1 MPQLVVGTAGHIDHG
16 KTSLVRAL
24 TGVDTDRLREEKERG
39 MTIDLG
45 FAYLNQSITIID
57 VPGHEKFIRNMAAGA
72 SSIHYGLIVVAADDG
87 VMPQTIEHLDILT
100 LLGVNKGWVA
110 ITKIDIVN
118 DKDWIDLI
126 ELDIQENLT
135 KRGFQPLSINRI
147 NNITGDGI
155 ESLKSNMLGTTSDK
169 KNEYSSKY
177 FRMNVDRVF
186 SKAGFGTVVTGTVLN
201 GMATVGDDIAIYPEE
216 IKTKIRGLQSHG
228 GNTKEIIT
236 GDRAAINLSNIKPN
250 VLNRGSVVCTPGIL
264 KPVKQIVSNIK
275 IVESTEWIIK
285 NNQRLRFHFGT
296 SEVLGRAMSAGTK
309 KLEKGNN
316 ANFIL
321 SLESPITVSMDD
333 RFVIRSYSPMHT
345 IAGGIV
351 LYNDFRGK
359 WSNMRDFTKMLPLDP
374 KERFGYLVKFNWKT
388 PMSIKDWK
396 LLFYNSNEKIDLWI
410 EDLSLEQS
418 DEGILYSK
426 DRIERSRDQFIQFFN
441 DSYAKNTFRSVLTI
455 DSIKNALNWSNTWID
470 IVSKILLDE
479 GIIKF
484 SSGGFS
490 LTNYKIQFS
499 SKDKSDMANIENIIK
514 QAGSQPV
521 LMSEIIEASGQNP
534 KRAGDLVH
542 ILVDKKKVQPLDNNL
557 FLIKGFF
564 DSLLLKIRNY
574 FNVNTEMKVAD
585 FKDLTGLTRKT
596 AIPVLEYL
604 DKNRYTNRKDNIR
617 LIGEAFNE

>member
-87 VMPQTIEHLDILT
+87 VMPQTVEHLDILT

-126 ELDIQENLT
+126 ELDIQENLS

-155 ESLKSNMLGTTSDK
+155 ESLKSNMLDTTSDK

-186 SKAGFGTVVTGTVLN
+186 SKTGFGTVVTGTVLN

-351 LYNDFRGK
+351 LYSDIRVK
-359 WSNMRDFTKMLPLDP
+359 WSNMRDFTKMLPIDP

-470 IVSKILLDE
+470 IVSRILLDE

-542 ILVDKKKVQPLDNNL
+542 ILVDKKKVQPLDNDL
-557 FLIKGFF
+557 FLIKRFF
-564 DSLLLKIRNY
+564 ESLLLKIRNY

>member
-126 ELDIQENLT
+126 ELDIQENLS

-155 ESLKSNMLGTTSDK
+155 ESQKSNKLATTSDK

-186 SKAGFGTVVTGTVLN
+186 SKTGFGTVVTGTVLN

-296 SEVLGRAMSAGTK
+296 SEVLGRAMSSGTK

-351 LYNDFRGK
+351 LYNDIRGK
-359 WSNMRDFTKMLPLDP
+359 WSNMRDFTKMLPIDP

-410 EDLSLEQS
+410 EELSLEQS

-470 IVSKILLDE
+470 IVSRILLDE

-542 ILVDKKKVQPLDNNL
+542 ILVDKKKVQPLDNDL
-557 FLIKGFF
+557 FLIKRFF

>member
-126 ELDIQENLT
+126 ELDIQDNLS

-186 SKAGFGTVVTGTVLN
+186 SKTGFGTVVTGTVLN

-216 IKTKIRGLQSHG
+216 VKTKIRGLQSHG
-228 GNTKEIIT
+228 GITKEIIT

-250 VLNRGSVVCTPGIL
+250 ALNRGSVA
-264 KPVKQIVSNIK
+264 VSY
-275 IVESTEWIIK
+275 TH
-285 NNQRLRFHFGT
+285 LRAHET
-296 SEVLGRAMSAGTK
+296 
-309 KLEKGNN
+309 
-316 ANFIL
+316 
-321 SLESPITVSMDD
+321 
-333 RFVIRSYSPMHT
+333 
-345 IAGGIV
+345 
-351 LYNDFRGK
+351 
-359 WSNMRDFTKMLPLDP
+359 
-374 KERFGYLVKFNWKT
+374 
-388 PMSIKDWK
+388 
-396 LLFYNSNEKIDLWI
+396 
-410 EDLSLEQS
+410 
-418 DEGILYSK
+418 
-426 DRIERSRDQFIQFFN
+426 
-441 DSYAKNTFRSVLTI
+441 
-455 DSIKNALNWSNTWID
+455 
-470 IVSKILLDE
+470 
-479 GIIKF
+479 
-484 SSGGFS
+484 
-490 LTNYKIQFS
+490 
-499 SKDKSDMANIENIIK
+499 
-514 QAGSQPV
+514 
-521 LMSEIIEASGQNP
+521 
-534 KRAGDLVH
+534 
-542 ILVDKKKVQPLDNNL
+542 
-557 FLIKGFF
+557 
-564 DSLLLKIRNY
+564 
-574 FNVNTEMKVAD
+574 
-585 FKDLTGLTRKT
+585 
-596 AIPVLEYL
+596 
-604 DKNRYTNRKDNIR
+604 
-617 LIGEAFNE
+617 

>member
-24 TGVDTDRLREEKERG
+24 TGTDTDRLREEKERG

-87 VMPQTIEHLDILT
+87 VMPQTVEHLDILT

-126 ELDIQENLT
+126 ELDIQENLS

-155 ESLKSNMLGTTSDK
+155 ESLKSNMLDTTSDK

-186 SKAGFGTVVTGTVLN
+186 SKTGTVLN
-201 GMATVGDDIAIYPEE
+201 GMATVGDDISIYPEE
-216 IKTKIRGLQSHG
+216 VKTKIRGLQSHG

-250 VLNRGSVVCTPGIL
+250 ALNRGSVVCTPGIL

-296 SEVLGRAMSAGTK
+296 SEVLGRAMSVGTK

-333 RFVIRSYSPMHT
+333 RFVIRSYSPMQT

-351 LYNDFRGK
+351 LYNDIRGE
-359 WSNMRDFTKMLPLDP
+359 WSNMRDFTKMLPIDP

-490 LTNYKIQFS
+490 LANYKIQFS

-542 ILVDKKKVQPLDNNL
+542 ILVDKKKVQPLDNDL
-557 FLIKGFF
+557 FLIKRFF

>member
-24 TGVDTDRLREEKERG
+24 TGVNTDQLREEKERG

-45 FAYLNQSITIID
+45 FAYLNRSITIID

-126 ELDIQENLT
+126 ELDIQENLS

-155 ESLKSNMLGTTSDK
+155 ESLKSNMLDTTSDK

-186 SKAGFGTVVTGTVLN
+186 SKTGFGTVVTGTVLN

-228 GNTKEIIT
+228 GNTREIIT

-250 VLNRGSVVCTPGIL
+250 ILNRGSVVCTPGIL

-351 LYNDFRGK
+351 LYNDIRGK
-359 WSNMRDFTKMLPLDP
+359 WSNMRDFTKMLPIGP

-396 LLFYNSNEKIDLWI
+396 LLFYNSKEKIDLWI
-410 EDLSLEQS
+410 KELSLEQS

-426 DRIERSRDQFIQFFN
+426 DKIEGSRDQFIQFFN

-455 DSIKNALNWSNTWID
+455 DSIKNALNWSDTWID
-470 IVSKILLDE
+470 IVSRILLDE

-484 SSGGFS
+484 SNGGFS

-499 SKDKSDMANIENIIK
+499 SKDKSDMTKIENIIK
-514 QAGSQPV
+514 QAGIQPV
-521 LMSEIIEASGQNP
+521 LMSAIIEASGQNP
-534 KRAGDLVH
+534 KRTGDLVH
-542 ILVDKKKVQPLDNNL
+542 ILIDKKKVQPLDNNL
-557 FLIKGFF
+557 FLMKGFF
-564 DSLLLKIRNY
+564 DSLLLKIRDY
-574 FNVNTEMKVAD
+574 FNDNTEMTVAD
-585 FKDLTGLTRKT
+585 FKGLTGLTRKT
-596 AIPVLEYL
+596 AIPFLEYL

>member
-87 VMPQTIEHLDILT
+87 VMPQTVEHLDILT

-126 ELDIQENLT
+126 ELDIQENLS
-135 KRGFQPLSINRI
+135 KRGFHPLSINRI

-155 ESLKSNMLGTTSDK
+155 ESLKSNMLDTASDK

-186 SKAGFGTVVTGTVLN
+186 SKTGFGTVVTGTVLN

-275 IVESTEWIIK
+275 IVESTKWIIK

-351 LYNDFRGK
+351 LYNDIRGK
-359 WSNMRDFTKMLPLDP
+359 WSNMRDFTKMLPVDP

-410 EDLSLEQS
+410 EELSLEQS

-542 ILVDKKKVQPLDNNL
+542 ILVDKKKVQPLDNDL
-557 FLIKGFF
+557 FLIKRFF

>member
-87 VMPQTIEHLDILT
+87 VMPQTVEHLDILT

-126 ELDIQENLT
+126 ELDIQENLS

-155 ESLKSNMLGTTSDK
+155 ESLKSNMLDITSDK

-186 SKAGFGTVVTGTVLN
+186 SKTGFGTVVTGTVLN
-201 GMATVGDDIAIYPEE
+201 GMATIGDDIVIYPEE

-351 LYNDFRGK
+351 LYNDIRGK
-359 WSNMRDFTKMLPLDP
+359 WSNMRDFTKMLPIDP

-410 EDLSLEQS
+410 EELSLEQS

-470 IVSKILLDE
+470 IVSRILLDE

-521 LMSEIIEASGQNP
+521 LMSEIIEVSGQNP

>member
-24 TGVDTDRLREEKERG
+24 TGVDTDRLIEEKERG

-87 VMPQTIEHLDILT
+87 VMPQTVEHLDILT

-126 ELDIQENLT
+126 ELDIQENLS

-155 ESLKSNMLGTTSDK
+155 ESLKSNMLDTASDK
-169 KNEYSSKY
+169 KNKYSSKY

-186 SKAGFGTVVTGTVLN
+186 SKTGFGTVVTGTVLN

-333 RFVIRSYSPMHT
+333 RFVIRSYSPMQT

-351 LYNDFRGK
+351 LYNDIRGK
-359 WSNMRDFTKMLPLDP
+359 WSNMRDFTKMLPVDP

-426 DRIERSRDQFIQFFN
+426 DRIESSRHQFIQFFN

-470 IVSKILLDE
+470 IVSRILLDE

-499 SKDKSDMANIENIIK
+499 SKDKSDMANIENIIE

-521 LMSEIIEASGQNP
+521 LMSKIIEASGQNP

-542 ILVDKKKVQPLDNNL
+542 ILVDKKKVQPLDNDL
-557 FLIKGFF
+557 FLIKRFF

>member
-72 SSIHYGLIVVAADDG
+72 SSMHYGVIVVAADDG
-87 VMPQTIEHLDILT
+87 VMPQTVEHLDILT

-118 DKDWIDLI
+118 DKDWIDLV
-126 ELDIQENLT
+126 ELDIQENLS

-155 ESLKSNMLGTTSDK
+155 ESLKSNILDTTSDK

-186 SKAGFGTVVTGTVLN
+186 SKTGFGTVVTGTVLN

-216 IKTKIRGLQSHG
+216 VKTKIRGLQSHG
-228 GNTKEIIT
+228 GNIKEIIA

-333 RFVIRSYSPMHT
+333 RFVIRSYSPMQT

-351 LYNDFRGK
+351 LYNDIRGK
-359 WSNMRDFTKMLPLDP
+359 WSNMRDFTKMLPVDP
-374 KERFGYLVKFNWKT
+374 KERFGYLVKFNLMT
-388 PMSIKDWK
+388 PMSIKDW
-396 LLFYNSNEKIDLWI
+396 
-410 EDLSLEQS
+410 
-418 DEGILYSK
+418 
-426 DRIERSRDQFIQFFN
+426 
-441 DSYAKNTFRSVLTI
+441 
-455 DSIKNALNWSNTWID
+455 
-470 IVSKILLDE
+470 
-479 GIIKF
+479 
-484 SSGGFS
+484 
-490 LTNYKIQFS
+490 
-499 SKDKSDMANIENIIK
+499 
-514 QAGSQPV
+514 
-521 LMSEIIEASGQNP
+521 
-534 KRAGDLVH
+534 
-542 ILVDKKKVQPLDNNL
+542 
-557 FLIKGFF
+557 
-564 DSLLLKIRNY
+564 
-574 FNVNTEMKVAD
+574 
-585 FKDLTGLTRKT
+585 
-596 AIPVLEYL
+596 
-604 DKNRYTNRKDNIR
+604 
-617 LIGEAFNE
+617 

>member
-100 LLGVNKGWVA
+100 VLGVNKGWVA

-126 ELDIQENLT
+126 ELDIQENLS
-135 KRGFQPLSINRI
+135 KRGFHPLSINRI

-155 ESLKSNMLGTTSDK
+155 ESLKSNMLDTTSDK

-186 SKAGFGTVVTGTVLN
+186 SKTGFGTVVTGTVLN
-201 GMATVGDDIAIYPEE
+201 GMASVGDDIAIYPKEA
-216 IKTKIRGLQSHG
+216 KTKIRGLQSHG

-351 LYNDFRGK
+351 LYNDIRGK
-359 WSNMRDFTKMLPLDP
+359 WSNMRDFTKMLPVDP

-410 EDLSLEQS
+410 EELSLEQS

-499 SKDKSDMANIENIIK
+499 SKDKSDMANIENIIE

-521 LMSEIIEASGQNP
+521 FMSKIIEASGQNP

-542 ILVDKKKVQPLDNNL
+542 ILVDKKKVQPLDNDL
-557 FLIKGFF
+557 FLIKRFF

>member
-1 MPQLVVGTAGHIDHG
+1 MAGHIDHG

-126 ELDIQENLT
+126 ELDIQENLL

-155 ESLKSNMLGTTSDK
+155 ESLKSNMLDTTSD

-186 SKAGFGTVVTGTVLN
+186 SKTGFGTVVTGTVLN

-216 IKTKIRGLQSHG
+216 VKTKIRGLQSHG
-228 GNTKEIIT
+228 GITKEIIT
-236 GDRAAINLSNIKPN
+236 GDRAAINLSNIKSN
-250 VLNRGSVVCTPGIL
+250 ALNRGSVVCTPGIL

-351 LYNDFRGK
+351 LYNDIKGK

-388 PMSIKDWK
+388 PITIKDWK

-410 EDLSLEQS
+410 EEFSLEQS

-426 DRIERSRDQFIQFFN
+426 DRIERSRDQFVQFFN

-470 IVSKILLDE
+470 IVSRILLDE

-490 LTNYKIQFS
+490 LYK
-499 SKDKSDMANIENIIK
+499 
-514 QAGSQPV
+514 
-521 LMSEIIEASGQNP
+521 L
-534 KRAGDLVH
+534 
-542 ILVDKKKVQPLDNNL
+542 
-557 FLIKGFF
+557 
-564 DSLLLKIRNY
+564 
-574 FNVNTEMKVAD
+574 
-585 FKDLTGLTRKT
+585 
-596 AIPVLEYL
+596 
-604 DKNRYTNRKDNIR
+604 
-617 LIGEAFNE
+617 

>member
-126 ELDIQENLT
+126 ELDIQDNLS

-155 ESLKSNMLGTTSDK
+155 ESLKSNMLDTTSDK

-186 SKAGFGTVVTGTVLN
+186 SKTGFGTVVTGTVLN
-201 GMATVGDDIAIYPEE
+201 GKAAVGDDIAIHPEE
-216 IKTKIRGLQSHG
+216 VKTKIRGLQSHG

-351 LYNDFRGK
+351 LYNDIRGE
-359 WSNMRDFTKMLPLDP
+359 WSNMRDFTKMLPIDP

-490 LTNYKIQFS
+490 LTNYKVQFS

-542 ILVDKKKVQPLDNNL
+542 ILVDKKKVQPLDNDL
-557 FLIKGFF
+557 FLIKGIF

>member
-1 MPQLVVGTAGHIDHG
+1 MSSKI
-16 KTSLVRAL
+16 KTSGGIVIRHDKILFIYKNGRW
-24 TGVDTDRLREEKERG
+24 
-39 MTIDLG
+39 DL
-45 FAYLNQSITIID
+45 
-57 VPGHEKFIRNMAAGA
+57 P
-72 SSIHYGLIVVAADDG
+72 
-87 VMPQTIEHLDILT
+87 
-100 LLGVNKGWVA
+100 KG
-110 ITKIDIVN
+110 
-118 DKDWIDLI
+118 
-126 ELDIQENLT
+126 
-135 KRGFQPLSINRI
+135 
-147 NNITGDGI
+147 
-155 ESLKSNMLGTTSDK
+155 
-169 KNEYSSKY
+169 
-177 FRMNVDRVF
+177 
-186 SKAGFGTVVTGTVLN
+186 
-201 GMATVGDDIAIYPEE
+201 
-216 IKTKIRGLQSHG
+216 
-228 GNTKEIIT
+228 
-236 GDRAAINLSNIKPN
+236 
-250 VLNRGSVVCTPGIL
+250 
-264 KPVKQIVSNIK
+264 
-275 IVESTEWIIK
+275 
-285 NNQRLRFHFGT
+285 
-296 SEVLGRAMSAGTK
+296 

-351 LYNDFRGK
+351 LYNDIKGK

-410 EDLSLEQS
+410 EEFSLEQS

-426 DRIERSRDQFIQFFN
+426 DRIERSRDQFVQFFN

-499 SKDKSDMANIENIIK
+499 SKDKSDMANIENIIE

-521 LMSEIIEASGQNP
+521 LMSKIIEASGQNP

-542 ILVDKKKVQPLDNNL
+542 ILVDKKKVQPLDNDL
-557 FLIKGFF
+557 FLIKGVF

>member
-24 TGVDTDRLREEKERG
+24 TGVDTDRLKEEKERG

-126 ELDIQENLT
+126 ELDIQENLS

-155 ESLKSNMLGTTSDK
+155 ESLKSNMLDTTSDK

-186 SKAGFGTVVTGTVLN
+186 SKTGFGTVVTGTVLN

-351 LYNDFRGK
+351 LYNDIRGK
-359 WSNMRDFTKMLPLDP
+359 WSNMHDFTKMLPIDP

-410 EDLSLEQS
+410 EELSLEQS

-542 ILVDKKKVQPLDNNL
+542 ILVDKKKVQPLDNDL

>member
-126 ELDIQENLT
+126 ELDIQENLS
-135 KRGFQPLSINRI
+135 KRGFHPLSINRI

-155 ESLKSNMLGTTSDK
+155 ESLKSNVLDTASDK
-169 KNEYSSKY
+169 KIEYSSKY

-186 SKAGFGTVVTGTVLN
+186 SKTGFGTVVTGTVLN
-201 GMATVGDDIAIYPEE
+201 GMATVGDDISIYPEE

-351 LYNDFRGK
+351 LYNDIRGK
-359 WSNMRDFTKMLPLDP
+359 WSNMRDFTKMLPVDP

-542 ILVDKKKVQPLDNNL
+542 ILVDKKKVQPLDNDL
-557 FLIKGFF
+557 FLIKRFF

>member
-126 ELDIQENLT
+126 ELDIQDNLS

-155 ESLKSNMLGTTSDK
+155 ESLKSNMLDTTSDK

-216 IKTKIRGLQSHG
+216 VKTKIRGLQSHG
-228 GNTKEIIT
+228 GNIKEIIA

-321 SLESPITVSMDD
+321 TLESPITVSMDD

-351 LYNDFRGK
+351 LYNDIRGK
-359 WSNMRDFTKMLPLDP
+359 WSNMRNFTKMLPIDS
-374 KERFGYLVKFNWKT
+374 KERFGYLVKFNWRT

-410 EDLSLEQS
+410 EELSLEQS

-470 IVSKILLDE
+470 IVSRILLDE

-499 SKDKSDMANIENIIK
+499 SKDKSDMANIENIIE

-542 ILVDKKKVQPLDNNL
+542 ILVDKKKVQPLDNDL
-557 FLIKGFF
+557 FLIKRFF

>member
-126 ELDIQENLT
+126 ELDIQENLL

-155 ESLKSNMLGTTSDK
+155 ESLKSNMLDTTSDK

-186 SKAGFGTVVTGTVLN
+186 SKTGFGTVVTGTVLN

-216 IKTKIRGLQSHG
+216 VKTKIRGLQSHG
-228 GNTKEIIT
+228 GNIKEIIA

-351 LYNDFRGK
+351 LYNDIRGK

-470 IVSKILLDE
+470 IVSRILLDE

-514 QAGSQPV
+514 RSGSQPV

-542 ILVDKKKVQPLDNNL
+542 ILVDKKKVQPLDNDL
-557 FLIKGFF
+557 FLIKGVF

>member
-126 ELDIQENLT
+126 ELDIQDNLS

-155 ESLKSNMLGTTSDK
+155 ESLKSNMLDTTSDK

-186 SKAGFGTVVTGTVLN
+186 SKTGFGTVVTGTVLN

-216 IKTKIRGLQSHG
+216 VKTKIRGLQSHG
-228 GNTKEIIT
+228 GNIKEIIA

-351 LYNDFRGK
+351 LYNDIRGE
-359 WSNMRDFTKMLPLDP
+359 WSNMRDFTKMLPIDP

-490 LTNYKIQFS
+490 LTNYKVQFS

-542 ILVDKKKVQPLDNNL
+542 ILVDKKKVQPLDNDL
-557 FLIKGFF
+557 FLIKGVF

>member
-87 VMPQTIEHLDILT
+87 VMPQTVEHLDILT

-126 ELDIQENLT
+126 ELDIQENLS

-155 ESLKSNMLGTTSDK
+155 ESLKSNMLDTTSDI
-169 KNEYSSKY
+169 KNQYSSKY

-186 SKAGFGTVVTGTVLN
+186 SKTGFGTVVTGTVLN

-216 IKTKIRGLQSHG
+216 VKTKIRGLQSHG

-236 GDRAAINLSNIKPN
+236 GDRAAINLSNIKRN

-333 RFVIRSYSPMHT
+333 RFVIRSYSPMQT

-351 LYNDFRGK
+351 LYNDIRGK
-359 WSNMRDFTKMLPLDP
+359 WSNMRDFTKMLPVDP

-490 LTNYKIQFS
+490 LTNYKVQFS

-542 ILVDKKKVQPLDNNL
+542 ILVDKKKVQPLDNDL
-557 FLIKGFF
+557 FLIKGVF

>member
-126 ELDIQENLT
+126 ELDIQENLL

-155 ESLKSNMLGTTSDK
+155 ESLKSNMLDTTSDK

-186 SKAGFGTVVTGTVLN
+186 SKTGFGTVVTGTVLN

-351 LYNDFRGK
+351 LYNDIRGK
-359 WSNMRDFTKMLPLDP
+359 WSNMRDFTKMLPIDP

-410 EDLSLEQS
+410 EELSLEQS

-470 IVSKILLDE
+470 IVSRILLDE

-557 FLIKGFF
+557 FLIKGVF

>member
-126 ELDIQENLT
+126 ELDIQENLS

-155 ESLKSNMLGTTSDK
+155 ESLKSNMLDTTSDK

-186 SKAGFGTVVTGTVLN
+186 SKTGFGTVVTGTVLN

-216 IKTKIRGLQSHG
+216 VKTKIRGLQSHG

-351 LYNDFRGK
+351 LYSDIRVK
-359 WSNMRDFTKMLPLDP
+359 WSNMRDFTKMLPIDP

-542 ILVDKKKVQPLDNNL
+542 ILVDKKKVQPLDNDL
-557 FLIKGFF
+557 FLIKRFF

>member
-87 VMPQTIEHLDILT
+87 VMPQTVEHLDILT

-126 ELDIQENLT
+126 ELDIQENLS

-177 FRMNVDRVF
+177 SRMNVDRVF
-186 SKAGFGTVVTGTVLN
+186 SKTGFGTVVTGTVLN
-201 GMATVGDDIAIYPEE
+201 GMASVGDDIAIYPEE
-216 IKTKIRGLQSHG
+216 VKTKIRGLQSHG

-236 GDRAAINLSNIKPN
+236 GDRADINLSNIKPN

-264 KPVKQIVSNIK
+264 KPVKQIGSNIK

-351 LYNDFRGK
+351 LYNDIRGK

-426 DRIERSRDQFIQFFN
+426 DRIERSRDQFVQFFN

-542 ILVDKKKVQPLDNNL
+542 ILVDKKKVQRLDNDL
-557 FLIKGFF
+557 FLIKRFF